1 MRYLQLIDTYTYSQH
16 LPAILLA
23 FASLGVLAG
32 FIIYRVYEYN
42 SKQQEKFHKPQRFR
56 LEITEMGKDY
66 VRTGL
71 DVPLHIDGASIG
83 STLRTGLTII
93 AKKDPLVLRILLLQT
108 LEVLSAEEDIQQILN
123 RIHLS

>member
-56 LEITEMGKDY
+56 FLFGCRD
-66 VRTGL
+66 L
-71 DVPLHIDGASIG
+71 
-83 STLRTGLTII
+83 
-93 AKKDPLVLRILLLQT
+93 
-108 LEVLSAEEDIQQILN
+108 
-123 RIHLS
+123 